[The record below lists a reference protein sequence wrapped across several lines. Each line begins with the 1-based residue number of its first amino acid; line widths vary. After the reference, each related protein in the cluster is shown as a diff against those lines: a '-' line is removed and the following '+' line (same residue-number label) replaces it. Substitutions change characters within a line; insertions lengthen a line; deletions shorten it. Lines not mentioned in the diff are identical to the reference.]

1 MAAGSGVA
9 RCCSARESRRRR
21 CRLRLLRRR
30 VQWRG
35 LRRRLLPRCL
45 RVWRA
50 SGAHTPAPGCWSSWW
65 CRGGGAVGGRDD
77 VAAAGYGWSCRARYG
92 GWCGGDDSGDGTCL
106 VWRRSAGSGG
116 AVNPNAG
123 ATLVPASV
131 VTPAAGAAQRVR
143 PLSPDVLAAAAL
155 AWSLARSGDVR
166 AYPLDWA
173 VGVFR
178 SPSGSETVVMSGDG
192 SGYVPVG
199 VFLPRSARLMVS
211 DPLVDSEFRQR
222 WFGWADPA
230 RLLVEYAA
238 LRGHDEWKLVA
249 AATTGPVD
257 AFRSVGVEHTWVS
270 RREEDRPAEL
280 APDWA
285 PPVLD
290 DMHVHRLQS
299 EYADL
304 YERLERLSAV
314 PPVFRERVIFPL
326 TRALMEAAL
335 QVEGYPQELRGLWEA
350 VKANREPGQAAWA
363 AYNTACNQYFMQVG
377 ATRPGG
383 FTDDLRPEEVPPQ
396 THSYHRGQWTA
407 ARAMEHLGG
416 WAAQP
421 MPLPDMVYAAAAA
434 YVGDIRQVLEPS
446 LREVEQEL
454 S

>member
-1 MAAGSGVA
+1 M
-9 RCCSARESRRRR
+9 
-21 CRLRLLRRR
+21 
-30 VQWRG
+30 
-35 LRRRLLPRCL
+35 
-45 RVWRA
+45 
-50 SGAHTPAPGCWSSWW
+50 
-65 CRGGGAVGGRDD
+65 
-77 VAAAGYGWSCRARYG
+77 
-92 GWCGGDDSGDGTCL
+92 
-106 VWRRSAGSGG
+106 
-116 AVNPNAG
+116 
-123 ATLVPASV
+123 
-131 VTPAAGAAQRVR
+131 
-143 PLSPDVLAAAAL
+143 
-155 AWSLARSGDVR
+155 
-166 AYPLDWA
+166 
-173 VGVFR
+173 
-178 SPSGSETVVMSGDG
+178 
-192 SGYVPVG
+192 
-199 VFLPRSARLMVS
+199 
-211 DPLVDSEFRQR
+211 
-222 WFGWADPA
+222 
-230 RLLVEYAA
+230 
-238 LRGHDEWKLVA
+238 
-249 AATTGPVD
+249 
-257 AFRSVGVEHTWVS
+257 S

-383 FTDDLRPEEVPPQ
+383 FTDDLRPEQVSPQ